1 MEVLAAV
8 VVVATLA
15 AMASGKVPA
24 VLALATGLAVGGILK
39 LAPVPALFAGL
50 SNGGVITVAGVLVI
64 AKGVVRTG
72 VIARVTWRLLATVT
86 TAARNYSRSPSARF
100 GSTFPDAESRCS
112 FPTSRV
118 TTVPSRS

>member
-8 VVVATLA
+8 VVMATLA

-50 SNGGVITVAGVLVI
+50 RNGGVITVAGVLVI
-64 AKGVVRTG
+64 AKGVVKTG
-72 VIARVTWRLLATVT
+72 VIARATWRLLATLT
-86 TAARNYSRSPSARF
+86 TAAQALR
-100 GSTFPDAESRCS
+100 GL
-112 FPTSRV
+112 V
-118 TTVPSRS
+118 VPVGVAAALRRPP

>member
-15 AMASGKVPA
+15 PMASGKVPA

-64 AKGVVRTG
+64 AKGRHAHRHQLEPADRG
-72 VIARVTWRLLATVT
+72 NRL
-86 TAARNYSRSPSARF
+86 R
-100 GSTFPDAESRCS
+100 
-112 FPTSRV
+112 
-118 TTVPSRS
+118 